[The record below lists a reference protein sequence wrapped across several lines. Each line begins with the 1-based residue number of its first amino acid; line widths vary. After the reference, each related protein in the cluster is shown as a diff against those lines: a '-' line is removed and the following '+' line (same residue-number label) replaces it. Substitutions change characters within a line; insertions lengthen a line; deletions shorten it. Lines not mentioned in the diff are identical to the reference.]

1 MKTILIKQ
9 LHLRNF
15 KGAKDVKIDFN
26 QISQTMIK
34 GDNGTGKTTIFDAFN
49 FLLWGKNSHNE
60 TTFDIKTL
68 DAKGNSS
75 DIEHEVSGVLLVDGT
90 EIHLKRIYAEKWT
103 KKRGSETREMTG
115 HDTSFFI
122 NNVPKSL
129 SEYKSKID
137 EIINPSFAR
146 MITDPLFFNTQIGW
160 KERREILSQIA
171 GISENDADLVNTIAT
186 PKNDLQEVISILNEG
201 KTLSEKKAEIGAQKS
216 KLKKELDE
224 IPSRLDEVDRNKPAA
239 SDFEK
244 LKAEKQTLVDQ
255 ITAKKET
262 ITNLQ
267 SSQQKEFDKIRK
279 AQQDKFDLKKQFD
292 AEKNRIE
299 LELNKDRNEAVQK
312 KQIEEQ
318 NVSSL
323 NSQKT
328 DLETQKTGATTQ
340 IEALRKEVDALRE
353 QWKELNAKPIETA
366 ETVQENCP
374 TCGHR
379 LDEDKIEN
387 AKAQI
392 VQRANEKKVAD
403 LKQFE
408 NSAIQK
414 NGQIQ
419 NLQASI
425 SGIDFKLNEIKAQLS
440 ARPEIIVPDVKTF
453 IKSEL
458 LVELENKISSFVI
471 EEAKPIDVSEIN
483 QSIDQLTKSVDEI
496 NLKLQD
502 EEKIKQLQN
511 RETELRSMQQT
522 LSQQLADLEKTELA
536 IDDFNKQKMEIVE
549 KRVNSLFDLV
559 NFKMFEKQINGG
571 EAQTCICSIDGVPFG
586 SLNTAKQINAG
597 LDIVNTL
604 QSHFSTFAP
613 VFIDNRES
621 ITQIVPMNCQ
631 VINLVKAEGLKT
643 LEII

>member
-26 QISQTMIK
+26 PISQTMIK

-75 DIEHEVSGVLLVDGT
+75 DVEHEVSGVLLVDGT

-171 GISENDADLVNTIAT
+171 GISENDADLVDTIAT

-244 LKAEKQTLVDQ
+244 LKTEKQTLVNQ

-262 ITNLQ
+262 ITKLQ

-279 AQQDKFDLKKQFD
+279 AQQDKFDLQKQFD

-353 QWKELNAKPIETA
+353 QWKKLNAKPIETT

-392 VQRANEKKVAD
+392 VQRANENRTAD
-403 LKQFE
+403 LKQLE
-408 NSAIQK
+408 NEAVQK

-425 SGIDFKLNEIKAQLS
+425 SGIDFKLNEINTQLS
-440 ARPEIIVPDVKTF
+440 TRPEIIVPDAKTF

-458 LVELENKISSFVI
+458 LIDLENKINSFVI

-483 QSIDQLTKSVDEI
+483 QSIDHLTKSVDEI

-511 RETELRSMQQT
+511 RETELRSKQQT

-559 NFKMFEKQINGG
+559 KFKMFEKQINGG
-571 EAQTCICSIDGVPFG
+571 EAPTCICSIDGVPFA

-631 VINLVKAEGLKT
+631 VVNLVKVEGLKT

>member
-26 QISQTMIK
+26 PISQTMIK

-75 DIEHEVSGVLLVDGT
+75 DVEHEVSGVLLVDGA
-90 EIHLKRIYAEKWT
+90 EINLKRIYAEKWT

-171 GISENDADLVNTIAT
+171 GISENDADLVDTIAT

-224 IPSRLDEVDRNKPAA
+224 IPSRLDEVDRNKPAS
-239 SDFEK
+239 SDFDK
-244 LKAEKQTLVDQ
+244 LKSEKQTLVDQ

-279 AQQDKFDLKKQFD
+279 AQQDKFELQKQFD

-312 KQIEEQ
+312 KRIEDQ
-318 NVSSL
+318 NLYSL

-392 VQRANEKKVAD
+392 VQRANENRTAD
-403 LKQFE
+403 LKQLE
-408 NSAIQK
+408 NEAVQK

-425 SGIDFKLNEIKAQLS
+425 SGINFKLDEINTQLS
-440 ARPEIIVPDVKTF
+440 NRVEIIVPDVKTF

-458 LVELENKISSFVI
+458 LIDLENKINSFVI

-483 QSIDQLTKSVDEI
+483 QSIDILTKSVDEI

-571 EAQTCICSIDGVPFG
+571 EAPTCICSIDGVPFA

-631 VINLVKAEGLKT
+631 VINLVKVEGLKT